1 LRSVAKPAAS
11 DRLRPVAK
19 LALMRKNVPDPS
31 SSPAAAAPRRRGLG
45 RRLVPK
51 LILLATFILI
61 VDALVGDK
69 GLLERIRENQR
80 SRQVAETLEKMKHEN
95 AQLREQANRLREE
108 EPNAIEA
115 AARKQLGMIKP
126 GEMLFIIK
134 DTDQPQA
141 PAPQSSTPATPPAPS
156 ADKPTP

>member
-1 LRSVAKPAAS
+1 
-11 DRLRPVAK
+11 
-19 LALMRKNVPDPS
+19 MRNAPDS
-31 SSPAAAAPRRRGLG
+31 SSGHPALPKLRRGLG
-45 RRLVPK
+45 RRIVPK

-80 SRQVAETLEKMKHEN
+80 SRQVAESLEKQRHEN
-95 AQLREQANRLREE
+95 ALLREQANRLREE
-108 EPNAIEA
+108 DPDAVEA

-134 DTDQPQA
+134 DLDRP
-141 PAPQSSTPATPPAPS
+141 
-156 ADKPTP
+156 

>member
-1 LRSVAKPAAS
+1 MRTAPDSSTGQPA
-11 DRLRPVAK
+11 LP
-19 LALMRKNVPDPS
+19 
-31 SSPAAAAPRRRGLG
+31 PRRRGWG

-69 GLLERIRENQR
+69 GLVERMHENQR
-80 SRQVAETLEKMKHEN
+80 SRQVAEALENVRREN
-95 AQLREQANRLREE
+95 AQLREQARRLREE
-108 EPNAIEA
+108 DPAAIES

-134 DTDQPQA
+134 DTDQPPSVPQTPPA
-141 PAPQSSTPATPPAPS
+141 SASPAPPPATP
-156 ADKPTP
+156 DQR

>member
-1 LRSVAKPAAS
+1 
-11 DRLRPVAK
+11 
-19 LALMRKNVPDPS
+19 MRTTPDPS
-31 SSPAAAAPRRRGLG
+31 SNQPAVPPRRRGFG
-45 RRLVPK
+45 RRIVPK

-80 SRQVAETLEKMKHEN
+80 SRQVAESLDNLRREN
-95 AQLREQANRLREE
+95 AHLREQSRRLREE
-108 EPNAIEA
+108 DPGAIET

-134 DTDQPQA
+134 DTEQPQPA
-141 PAPQSSTPATPPAPS
+141 PAAPRAPASP
-156 ADKPTP
+156 DKPAR

>member
-1 LRSVAKPAAS
+1 
-11 DRLRPVAK
+11 
-19 LALMRKNVPDPS
+19 MRNTPDPS
-31 SSPAAAAPRRRGLG
+31 SGQPAVPPRRRGFG

-80 SRQVAETLEKMKHEN
+80 SRQVAESLENMRREN
-95 AQLREQANRLREE
+95 AHLREQSRRLREE
-108 EPNAIEA
+108 DPSAIES

-134 DTDQPQA
+134 DTDQPQPA
-141 PAPQSSTPATPPAPS
+141 PAAPATPPAPAS
-156 ADKPTP
+156 PEKPSR

>member
-1 LRSVAKPAAS
+1 
-11 DRLRPVAK
+11 
-19 LALMRKNVPDPS
+19 MRKNAPDPS

-80 SRQVAETLEKMKHEN
+80 SRQVAETLEKMRHEN
-95 AQLREQANRLREE
+95 AGLREQANRLREE
-108 EPNAIEA
+108 EPNAIES

-134 DTDQPQA
+134 DTDQPQPPA
-141 PAPQSSTPATPPAPS
+141 PPSTPQSSTPSATPPSPS

>member
-1 LRSVAKPAAS
+1 
-11 DRLRPVAK
+11 
-19 LALMRKNVPDPS
+19 MRNTPDPS
-31 SSPAAAAPRRRGLG
+31 SGQPAVPARRRGLG

-69 GLLERIRENQR
+69 GLLERMRENQR
-80 SRQVAETLEKMKHEN
+80 SRQVSESLDNLRHEN
-95 AQLREQANRLREE
+95 AVLREQSRRLREE
-108 EPNAIEA
+108 DPGAIES

-134 DTDQPQA
+134 DTDQPQSQA
-141 PAPQSSTPATPPAPS
+141 PATTQTPPAP
-156 ADKPTP
+156 APAAPVPDKPAR

>member
-1 LRSVAKPAAS
+1 
-11 DRLRPVAK
+11 
-19 LALMRKNVPDPS
+19 MRNAPDS
-31 SSPAAAAPRRRGLG
+31 SSGHPAVPTLRHGLG
-45 RRLVPK
+45 RRTVPK

-80 SRQVAETLEKMKHEN
+80 SRQVAESLEKQRHEN
-95 AQLREQANRLREE
+95 ARLREQANRLREE
-108 EPNAIEA
+108 DPSAIES

-134 DTDQPQA
+134 DTERPQ
-141 PAPQSSTPATPPAPS
+141 PAPGTSPSSAATPASPDRPSPDRPAAARPR
-156 ADKPTP
+156 

>member
-1 LRSVAKPAAS
+1 
-11 DRLRPVAK
+11 
-19 LALMRKNVPDPS
+19 MRNAPDPS
-31 SSPAAAAPRRRGLG
+31 SGQATALPRRRGLG

-80 SRQVAETLEKMKHEN
+80 SRQVAETLEGLRKDNEH
-95 AQLREQANRLREE
+95 LREQARRLREE
-108 EPNAIEA
+108 DPGAIES

-134 DTDQPQA
+134 DTDPQ
-141 PAPQSSTPATPPAPS
+141 PAPGAPLAAPPAAS
-156 ADKPTP
+156 ALDKPTPAR

>member
-1 LRSVAKPAAS
+1 
-11 DRLRPVAK
+11 
-19 LALMRKNVPDPS
+19 MRKAPDPS
-31 SSPAAAAPRRRGLG
+31 SGQTTALPRRRGLG

-69 GLLERIRENQR
+69 GLLERVRENQR
-80 SRQVAETLEKMKHEN
+80 SRQVAESLENLRHEN
-95 AQLREQANRLREE
+95 AHLREQARRLREE
-108 EPNAIEA
+108 EPGAIES

-134 DTDQPQA
+134 DTDPPSA
-141 PAPQSSTPATPPAPS
+141 AATPPAP
-156 ADKPTP
+156 APDKPAR

>member
-1 LRSVAKPAAS
+1 MAS
-11 DRLRPVAK
+11 K
-19 LALMRKNVPDPS
+19 HDPS
-31 SSPAAAAPRRRGLG
+31 SGTPAAPPRRRGWG
-45 RRLVPK
+45 RRIVPK

-80 SRQVAETLEKMKHEN
+80 SRQVSETLEKMRHEN
-95 AQLREQANRLREE
+95 ALLREQANRLREE
-108 EPNAIEA
+108 EPNAIES

-134 DTDQPQA
+134 DTEQPQ
-141 PAPQSSTPATPPAPS
+141 PTPPPAPPS
-156 ADKPTP
+156 AVQPSR